1 MLFHLVAF
9 RFKPENK
16 HSVGEAVARLRAM
29 APLIGEVLDL
39 KVGSDVVHSGRSYDL
54 GLVVTLKDEAA
65 LAVYNE
71 HPAHLPVKAFLA
83 PLYEQAV
90 AVDFISE

>member
-39 KVGSDVVHSGRSYDL
+39 KV
-54 GLVVTLKDEAA
+54 E
-65 LAVYNE
+65 E
-71 HPAHLPVKAFLA
+71 HQILPTSWMPGFRVF
-83 PLYEQAV
+83 
-90 AVDFISE
+90 